1 MLASA
6 QLTIKTLGLKEDEK
20 ALICVNTEF
29 IAGKMMLVRALENN
43 MQIEVIEPSANPLL
57 TNEKADFIAI
67 VPLQLFEILKNE
79 RTAKK
84 LEDIRNVIV
93 GGGGISENQLQI
105 LKSYKNNIFHTYG
118 MTETVS
124 HIALRRLS
132 ERQDQFFT
140 VLEDIE
146 IRTDERECL
155 VIKAAITN
163 NEWIFTNDRAEIIS
177 NNKLNILGRIDNVIN
192 TGGIKIQAEELER
205 KIDMIFQENTI
216 PNAFYITSLPDEK
229 LGNKIVLVVEG
240 NVLVE
245 SIQNILSGHLSKF
258 EMPKEIRLIDTFER
272 TETGK
277 IKKVLD

>member
-1 MLASA
+1 M
-6 QLTIKTLGLKEDEK
+6 
-20 ALICVNTEF
+20 
-29 IAGKMMLVRALENN
+29 
-43 MQIEVIEPSANPLL
+43 
-57 TNEKADFIAI
+57 
-67 VPLQLFEILKNE
+67 
-79 RTAKK
+79 
-84 LEDIRNVIV
+84 
-93 GGGGISENQLQI
+93 

-240 NVLVE
+240 NILVE
-245 SIQNILSGHLSKF
+245 SIQNMLSGHLSKF